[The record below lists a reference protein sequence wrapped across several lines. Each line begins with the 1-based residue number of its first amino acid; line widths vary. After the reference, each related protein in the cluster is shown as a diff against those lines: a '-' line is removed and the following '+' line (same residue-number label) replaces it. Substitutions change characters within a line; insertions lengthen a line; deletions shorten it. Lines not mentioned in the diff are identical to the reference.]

1 MEDLW
6 FRATWRQRFELESAR
21 VWACVSLYS
30 GGRFAKL
37 LGEKGRCTSLIYF
50 SRRCSLLP

>member
-21 VWACVSLYS
+21 VRLVCL
-30 GGRFAKL
+30 
-37 LGEKGRCTSLIYF
+37 CTRAGDLRSF
-50 SRRCSLLP
+50 SVKRAVVQA